1 MLTVLSVGRLL
12 KSWDS
17 DDDFLLLV
25 ESEHSAGGK
34 DFKGREEFN
43 SDVE

>member
-1 MLTVLSVGRLL
+1 MLSVGRLL

-25 ESEHSAGGK
+25 ESEHSAGGGK
-34 DFKGREEFN
+34 DWEGK
-43 SDVE
+43 SSIQM

>member
-1 MLTVLSVGRLL
+1 MLSVGRLL

-25 ESEHSAGGK
+25 ESEHSAGGGEGL
-34 DFKGREEFN
+34 GRQEFN
-43 SDVE
+43 SNVE

>member
-1 MLTVLSVGRLL
+1 MLSVGRLL

-25 ESEHSAGGK
+25 ESEHSAGGEGL
-34 DFKGREEFN
+34 GRQEFN
-43 SDVE
+43 SNVE